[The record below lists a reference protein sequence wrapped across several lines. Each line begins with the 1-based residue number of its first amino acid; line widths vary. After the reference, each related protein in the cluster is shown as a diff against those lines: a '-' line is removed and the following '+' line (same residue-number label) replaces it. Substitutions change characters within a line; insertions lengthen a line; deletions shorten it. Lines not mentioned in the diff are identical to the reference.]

1 MTNLQPESVSRETL
15 MSKYFPGQEDAIRAY
30 AEFLTTAGI
39 ERGLIGPREGERIW
53 ERHIFNCLPVT
64 QLLPQGASLFDI
76 GSGAGLPGIVI
87 ALARPD
93 LKVTLIEPLERRV
106 EFLNE
111 AVAAIAA
118 GGVEIEVIRGRAQDV
133 KKSADFVTARAVAP
147 MEKLKK
153 MSWHMVKTGGSL
165 LAMKGESAANEMVGI
180 KGAELHEIKLEG
192 IELGRVISV
201 RKGSLISAEIS
212 AWLIHV
218 KQAIARA
225 RQRSSAS
232 GG

>member
-1 MTNLQPESVSRETL
+1 MTNLQPESDPLEVSRETL
-15 MSKYFPGQEDAIRAY
+15 THSTTITKYFPGQEDAIRAY
-30 AEFLTTAGI
+30 AEFLITAGI

-53 ERHIFNCLPVT
+53 ERHIFNCLPIT
-64 QLLPQGASLFDI
+64 QLLPEGASLFDI

-111 AVAAIAA
+111 AVAAIAT
-118 GGVEIEVIRGRAQDV
+118 GGVEIAVIRGRAQDV

-153 MSWHMVKTGGSL
+153 ISWHMVKTGGSL
-165 LAMKGESAANEMVGI
+165 LAMKGESAATEMVGV

-201 RKGSLISAEIS
+201 RKGSVISA
-212 AWLIHV
+212 
-218 KQAIARA
+218 
-225 RQRSSAS
+225 
-232 GG
+232 

>member
-1 MTNLQPESVSRETL
+1 MTNLQPESVSRET
-15 MSKYFPGQEDAIRAY
+15 SIQKYFPGQEDAIRAY

-87 ALARPD
+87 ALSRPD

-192 IELGRVISV
+192 IELGRIISV
-201 RKGSLISAEIS
+201 RKGSVISA
-212 AWLIHV
+212 
-218 KQAIARA
+218 
-225 RQRSSAS
+225 
-232 GG
+232 

>member
-15 MSKYFPGQEDAIRAY
+15 INKYFPGQEGAIRAY

-53 ERHIFNCLPVT
+53 ERHIFNCLPIT

-165 LAMKGESAANEMVGI
+165 LAMKGESAASEMVGI

-201 RKGSLISAEIS
+201 RKGSVISA
-212 AWLIHV
+212 
-218 KQAIARA
+218 
-225 RQRSSAS
+225 
-232 GG
+232 

>member
-1 MTNLQPESVSRETL
+1 MENLQPESVSSEGVSRETL
-15 MSKYFPGQEDAIRAY
+15 TAKYFPGQEGAIQAF
-30 AEFLTTAGI
+30 AEFLTGAGI

-53 ERHIFNCLPVT
+53 DRHIFNCLPIT
-64 QLLPQGASLFDI
+64 QLLPNGASLFDI

-93 LKVTLIEPLERRV
+93 LQVTLIEPLERRI

-111 AVAAIAA
+111 AVAAIP
-118 GGVEIEVIRGRAQDV
+118 ELPFPIKVIRGRAQDV

-147 MEKLKK
+147 LEKLKK

-165 LAMKGESAANEMVGI
+165 LAMKGESAATEMVGV

-192 IELGRVISV
+192 IELGRIISV
-201 RKGSLISAEIS
+201 RKGA
-212 AWLIHV
+212 
-218 KQAIARA
+218 
-225 RQRSSAS
+225 
-232 GG
+232 

>member
-15 MSKYFPGQEDAIRAY
+15 ITQYFPGQEGAIRAY
-30 AEFLTTAGI
+30 TEFLTTAGI

-53 ERHIFNCLPVT
+53 ERHIFNCLPIT

-165 LAMKGESAANEMVGI
+165 LAMKGESAATEMVGI

-201 RKGSLISAEIS
+201 RKGSLISA
-212 AWLIHV
+212 
-218 KQAIARA
+218 
-225 RQRSSAS
+225 
-232 GG
+232 

>member
-15 MSKYFPGQEDAIRAY
+15 ADSTLITQYFPGQEDAIRAY

-111 AVAAIAA
+111 AVAAIAT
-118 GGVEIEVIRGRAQDV
+118 GGVEIAVIRGRAQDV

-153 MSWHMVKTGGSL
+153 ISWHMVKTGGAL

-201 RKGSLISAEIS
+201 RKGSLISA
-212 AWLIHV
+212 
-218 KQAIARA
+218 
-225 RQRSSAS
+225 
-232 GG
+232 

>member
-1 MTNLQPESVSRETL
+1 MSASDVSRETL
-15 MSKYFPGQEDAIRAY
+15 IERYFPERLDEIAAY
-30 AEFLTTAGI
+30 AHFLTTAGI

-93 LKVTLIEPLERRV
+93 LSVTLIEPLERRV
-106 EFLNE
+106 AFLTE
-111 AVAAIAA
+111 AVEGLNLPINN
-118 GGVEIEVIRGRAQDV
+118 IEVIRGRAQDV

-147 MEKLKK
+147 LEKLKK

-165 LAMKGESAANEMVGI
+165 LAMKGESASSEMEGV
-180 KGAELHEIKLEG
+180 KGATLHEITLEG
-192 IELGRVISV
+192 IELGRIVAIK
-201 RKGSLISAEIS
+201 KGA
-212 AWLIHV
+212 
-218 KQAIARA
+218 
-225 RQRSSAS
+225 
-232 GG
+232 

>member
-1 MTNLQPESVSRETL
+1 MTNLQPESDPSEVSRETFI
-15 MSKYFPGQEDAIRAY
+15 SRYFPGQEDAIRAY

-118 GGVEIEVIRGRAQDV
+118 AGVEIEVIRGRAQDV

-201 RKGSLISAEIS
+201 RKGSLISA
-212 AWLIHV
+212 
-218 KQAIARA
+218 
-225 RQRSSAS
+225 
-232 GG
+232 

>member
-1 MTNLQPESVSRETL
+1 MTNLQPESDPSEVSRETL
-15 MSKYFPGQEDAIRAY
+15 THSTLLTQYFPGQEEAIRAY
-30 AEFLTTAGI
+30 AEFLITAGI

-64 QLLPQGASLFDI
+64 QLLPQCASLFDI

-111 AVAAIAA
+111 AVAAIAE

-147 MEKLKK
+147 MDKLKK

-165 LAMKGESAANEMVGI
+165 LAMKGESAATEMVGI

-201 RKGSLISAEIS
+201 RKGSVISA
-212 AWLIHV
+212 
-218 KQAIARA
+218 
-225 RQRSSAS
+225 
-232 GG
+232 

>member
-1 MTNLQPESVSRETL
+1 MSASDVSRETL
-15 MSKYFPGQEDAIRAY
+15 IERYFPERLDEIAAY
-30 AEFLTTAGI
+30 AHFLTTAGI

-93 LKVTLIEPLERRV
+93 LSVTLIEPLERRV
-106 EFLNE
+106 AFLTE
-111 AVAAIAA
+111 AVEGLNLPINN
-118 GGVEIEVIRGRAQDV
+118 IEVIRGRAQDV

-147 MEKLKK
+147 LEKLKK

-165 LAMKGESAANEMVGI
+165 LAMKGESASAEMEGV
-180 KGAELHEIKLEG
+180 KGATLHEIILEG
-192 IELGRVISV
+192 IELGRIVAIK
-201 RKGSLISAEIS
+201 KGA
-212 AWLIHV
+212 
-218 KQAIARA
+218 
-225 RQRSSAS
+225 
-232 GG
+232 

>member
-1 MTNLQPESVSRETL
+1 MSASDVSRETL
-15 MSKYFPGQEDAIRAY
+15 IKRYFPERLDEIAAY
-30 AEFLTTAGI
+30 AHFLTTAGI

-93 LKVTLIEPLERRV
+93 LSVTLIEPLERRV
-106 EFLNE
+106 SFLTE
-111 AVAAIAA
+111 AVD
-118 GGVEIEVIRGRAQDV
+118 GLNIEVIRGRAQDV

-147 MEKLKK
+147 LEKLKK

-165 LAMKGESAANEMVGI
+165 LAMKGESASTEMEGV
-180 KGAELHEIKLEG
+180 KGATLHEITLEG
-192 IELGRVISV
+192 IELGRIVAIK
-201 RKGSLISAEIS
+201 KGA
-212 AWLIHV
+212 
-218 KQAIARA
+218 
-225 RQRSSAS
+225 
-232 GG
+232 

>member
-1 MTNLQPESVSRETL
+1 MTNLQPESEVSRETL
-15 MSKYFPGQEDAIRAY
+15 IAKYFPGQEGAIRAY

-201 RKGSLISAEIS
+201 RKGSVISA
-212 AWLIHV
+212 
-218 KQAIARA
+218 
-225 RQRSSAS
+225 
-232 GG
+232 

>member
-1 MTNLQPESVSRETL
+1 MTNLQPESVSRETTI
-15 MSKYFPGQEDAIRAY
+15 STYFPGQEGAIRAY

-201 RKGSLISAEIS
+201 RKGSVISA
-212 AWLIHV
+212 
-218 KQAIARA
+218 
-225 RQRSSAS
+225 
-232 GG
+232 

>member
-1 MTNLQPESVSRETL
+1 MTNLQPESDPSQVSRETNIN
-15 MSKYFPGQEDAIRAY
+15 KYFPGQEEAIRDY

-64 QLLPQGASLFDI
+64 QLLPEGASLFDI

-165 LAMKGESAANEMVGI
+165 LAMKGESAATEMVGV

-201 RKGSLISAEIS
+201 RKGSAISA
-212 AWLIHV
+212 
-218 KQAIARA
+218 
-225 RQRSSAS
+225 
-232 GG
+232 